1 MSILIVKL
9 VGILLGA
16 DLLTGFVHWWE
27 DAYGNPD
34 WKFFGNSIVK
44 PNLEHHQLPRKFLKD
59 TFIQRVGISVIAGIC
74 IAFTLWCFSLYTW
87 EIGLLLAL
95 AAMGNEVHAMA
106 HRTDKENR
114 KLVVLLQKT
123 GLLQSRKMHG
133 HHHKSPY
140 NVNYCILTNYLNPT
154 LSWLNFWNKLEL
166 ILATLNIKT
175 TRNLPTRNGY

>member
-1 MSILIVKL
+1 MSIFIFKL

-34 WKFFGNSIVK
+34 WKILGNSIVK

-59 TFIQRVGISVIAGIC
+59 TFIQRVGISIIAGIG
-74 IAFTLWCFSLYTW
+74 IALILWSFNVYSW
-87 EIGLLLAL
+87 EMGLLLAL

-106 HRTDKENR
+106 HRTDKENG
-114 KLVVLLQKT
+114 KLVVMLQKT

-133 HHHKSPY
+133 YHHKSPY

-154 LSWLNFWNKLEL
+154 LTWLKFWDKLEF
-166 ILATLNIKT
+166 ILARLNLKT
-175 TRNLPTRNGY
+175 TRQLTSRKGY